1 MIVGAQ
7 KLFNSLLW
15 IVVAI
20 GVDKVIE
27 LVATIAIEL
36 LFEHVDVAEYA
47 REVKVKHLVMIAQW
61 SGVAA
66 YPQGAKKLVE
76 AIGLRLVVVSPHH
89 TDEKAL
95 AESSGTDEDQCTRLV
110 FQFSQIHS
118 LIDIVHILIDHRLKI
133 CHSVWYLLYSFH
145 LSSSLFAIHVQK
157 YDNYHNL
164 PNSLLQI
171 LVHLKEG
178 GVYDLDYGHQFQ

>member
-27 LVATIAIEL
+27 LVATIAIER

-66 YPQGAKKLVE
+66 YPKGAKEFFEVFC
-76 AIGLRLVVVSPHH
+76 LRLVIISSHH
-89 TDEKAL
+89 TDEETL
-95 AESSGTDEDQCTRLV
+95 AKSSRAYENQCTRLV
-110 FQFSQIHS
+110 LQFSQIHS
-118 LIDIVHILIDHRLKI
+118 LIDIV
-133 CHSVWYLLYSFH
+133 
-145 LSSSLFAIHVQK
+145 
-157 YDNYHNL
+157 
-164 PNSLLQI
+164 
-171 LVHLKEG
+171 
-178 GVYDLDYGHQFQ
+178 

>member
-66 YPQGAKKLVE
+66 NPQRAKESVE
-76 AIGLRLVVVSPHH
+76 ILSLRLVVICPHH
-89 TDEKAL
+89 TNEEAL
-95 AESSGTDEDQCTRLV
+95 AESSGADEDQCTRLV
-110 FQFSQIHS
+110 LQFSQIHS
-118 LIDIVHILIDHRLKI
+118 LIDIV
-133 CHSVWYLLYSFH
+133 
-145 LSSSLFAIHVQK
+145 
-157 YDNYHNL
+157 
-164 PNSLLQI
+164 
-171 LVHLKEG
+171 
-178 GVYDLDYGHQFQ
+178 

>member
-36 LFEHVDVAEYA
+36 LFEYVDVAEYT

-66 YPQGAKKLVE
+66 YPQGAKESVE
-76 AIGLRLVVVSPHH
+76 ILSLRLVVICSHH

-95 AESSGTDEDQCTRLV
+95 AESSGADENQGVWLF

-118 LIDIVHILIDHRLKI
+118 LIDII
-133 CHSVWYLLYSFH
+133 
-145 LSSSLFAIHVQK
+145 
-157 YDNYHNL
+157 
-164 PNSLLQI
+164 
-171 LVHLKEG
+171 
-178 GVYDLDYGHQFQ
+178 

>member
-15 IVVAI
+15 IVVAL

-66 YPQGAKKLVE
+66 YPQGAKESVE
-76 AIGLRLVVVSPHH
+76 AIGFRLVIVSPHH
-89 TDEKAL
+89 ADEKAL
-95 AESSGTDEDQCTRLV
+95 AESSGADENQGVGLF

-118 LIDIVHILIDHRLKI
+118 LIDII
-133 CHSVWYLLYSFH
+133 
-145 LSSSLFAIHVQK
+145 
-157 YDNYHNL
+157 
-164 PNSLLQI
+164 
-171 LVHLKEG
+171 
-178 GVYDLDYGHQFQ
+178 

>member
-47 REVKVKHLVMIAQW
+47 REVKVKHLVMMRN
-61 SGVAA
+61 GVGWL
-66 YPQGAKKLVE
+66 PIHREPK
-76 AIGLRLVVVSPHH
+76 RVS
-89 TDEKAL
+89 KSL
-95 AESSGTDEDQCTRLV
+95 AFD
-110 FQFSQIHS
+110 
-118 LIDIVHILIDHRLKI
+118 
-133 CHSVWYLLYSFH
+133 
-145 LSSSLFAIHVQK
+145 LS
-157 YDNYHNL
+157 
-164 PNSLLQI
+164 
-171 LVHLKEG
+171 
-178 GVYDLDYGHQFQ
+178 